1 MIIVCINCNKKFDV
15 NSDLIPDEG
24 RTIKCGSC
32 NHIWF
37 FNKNSLNEKVYTD
50 PEIEKSPP
58 VIKERKSI
66 KSEQIITKFNKNKQI
81 QNLNEK
87 NFEIVKYRSN
97 FKFSF
102 SKFLSYIVVFIISLV
117 ALLIIL
123 DTFKLQ
129 LYNLFPDL
137 EFFLFSLYETLK
149 DVGLFLK
156 DLIRQ

>member
-24 RTIKCGSC
+24 RTIQCGSC
-32 NHIWF
+32 NHVWF
-37 FNKNSLNEKVYTD
+37 FNKNSLNEKAYTD
-50 PEIEKSPP
+50 LEIEKSPP

-66 KSEQIITKFNKNKQI
+66 KPEQTINKSNKNKQI

-87 NFEIVKYRSN
+87 NFEIVKYQSN

-102 SKFLSYIVVFIISLV
+102 SKFLSYIVIFIISLV
-117 ALLIIL
+117 ALIIIL

-156 DLIRQ
+156 DLIK

>member
-24 RTIKCGSC
+24 RTIQCGSC
-32 NHIWF
+32 NHVWF

-50 PEIEKSPP
+50 LEIEKSPP

-66 KSEQIITKFNKNKQI
+66 KPEQTINKSTKNKKI

-87 NFEIVKYRSN
+87 NFEIVKYQSN

-102 SKFLSYIVVFIISLV
+102 SKFLSYIVIFIISLV
-117 ALLIIL
+117 ALIIIL

-156 DLIRQ
+156 DLIK

>member
-1 MIIVCINCNKKFDV
+1 MIIVCVNCNKKFDV

-24 RTIKCGSC
+24 RTIQCGSC
-32 NHIWF
+32 NHVWF

-50 PEIEKSPP
+50 LEIEKSPP

-66 KSEQIITKFNKNKQI
+66 KPEQTINKSNKNKQI

-87 NFEIVKYRSN
+87 NFEIVKYQSN

-102 SKFLSYIVVFIISLV
+102 SKFLSYIVIFIISLV
-117 ALLIIL
+117 ALIIIL

-156 DLIRQ
+156 DLIK

>member
-24 RTIKCGSC
+24 RTIQCGSC
-32 NHIWF
+32 NHVWF

-50 PEIEKSPP
+50 LEIEKSPP

-66 KSEQIITKFNKNKQI
+66 KPEQTINKSTKNKKI

-87 NFEIVKYRSN
+87 NFEIVKYQSN

-102 SKFLSYIVVFIISLV
+102 SKFLSYIVIFIISLV
-117 ALLIIL
+117 ALIIIL

-137 EFFLFSLYETLK
+137 EFFLFSLYETLM

-156 DLIRQ
+156 DLIK